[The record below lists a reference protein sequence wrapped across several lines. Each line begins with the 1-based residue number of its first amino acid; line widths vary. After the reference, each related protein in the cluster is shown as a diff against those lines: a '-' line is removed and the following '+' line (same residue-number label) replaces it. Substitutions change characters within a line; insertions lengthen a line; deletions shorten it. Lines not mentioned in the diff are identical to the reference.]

1 MQNNSNDTAQK
12 PTRGEFMGETVIL
25 STRDGLPVRN
35 RMPIGLACSLR
46 TQAEWESLGFMPKE
60 GEQGHE
66 LHPSMAIRRTQVY
79 FHSSE
84 VTDRFGDGPEDSE
97 PYRRRE
103 AMERSLY
110 AQCSGRR
117 TSSRKPLHWDREPRG
132 AYAGTR
138 NWS

>member
-1 MQNNSNDTAQK
+1 MQNEDKKQTALK
-12 PTRGEFMGETVIL
+12 PTRDRFMGEMVTV

-46 TQAEWESLGFMPKE
+46 TQAEWEALGFFPAE

-66 LHPSMAIRRTQVY
+66 MHPSMAIRRTQVY

-84 VTDRFGDGPEDSE
+84 VTDRFGDSPEDSE

-117 TSSRKPLHWDREPRG
+117 PSSRKPLHWDREPRG
-132 AYAGTR
+132 AFSGAR
-138 NWS
+138 R